1 MTMRLFNITNLIKAS
16 MMIIFAL
23 MLNFGYVNTSNAQW
37 GVDTSYQFNATNY
50 AVSSAVGSETGKK
63 AAEDAIQ
70 QEVLSVTEVKNAGEC
85 SAAVFRAQHSSGCWS
100 CLVLERL
107 TSAFLNAAK
116 HGLPITQKIGI
127 GLLIMGTILWLLKW
141 GLDNVSSFTKIQ
153 IPNILNTLF
162 VMCFKVL
169 LAYWFIVLS
178 STAISQ
184 YFVRPI
190 MSVGAIIGQNMWD
203 AEVKEQTVPWDD
215 LADVDITKEVEQA
228 EAEQKKEGAKEA
240 KEGEINQ
247 EALDQLE
254 ARREKDSTAK
264 SDIPPFQMPGCSGTI
279 TSFPGCRVPP
289 PTNSQTN
296 CGSFSHMGL
305 DVSAQNGTPI
315 WAVAGG
321 DIVYSKSDSWGN
333 MVKITTK
340 HKGAT
345 WTHLYAHM
353 NDKDWNKYKE
363 YFSKK
368 GNKVARGEIIGGV
381 GNTGQSGGNHLHIE
395 LILNGSVG
403 GKQYSNVVVEPM
415 SLAEGKI
422 VERGKKSG
430 SPTGA
435 AIKEGCTCGAN
446 GNPGCSY
453 HGSWNPISKAAEVE
467 KKKNKMCRGFKSSD
481 PQTSIKKGSKV
492 PNGGVAGV
500 GVTVEPVMSADSTG
514 PGASGFSNYSA
525 PTIPEI
531 SYTGPTNIV
540 PKSIM
545 ESLLGAMRV
554 ITNTTADNM
563 VLGKMIMCYAGL
575 PNGGAWKI
583 NLVKEFHIPNVFMW
597 LQGVVILVAGFLLTA
612 SIAFYF
618 LDISFK
624 LGFCV
629 LVLPITAGLWPFK
642 MTEKKIND
650 VITIMMKA
658 SASFAFMALITS
670 YGMALVSESMNN
682 TDVLYE
688 KIEKISEGASDA
700 ELDELTSYI
709 SETIGMFSSTFILML
724 FALYYFYM
732 LVSKTV
738 NKFTGMFFKDAVFGD
753 KNPMHGMATKAVS
766 GAYGFAKKPLDLAK
780 DIAKTQASRGVKK
793 LTARATAGAM
803 GAAGAGARAGARALV
818 GLFKGKDK

>member
-1 MTMRLFNITNLIKAS
+1 MTMRQFNITNLIKAS
-16 MMIIFAL
+16 MIIVFAF
-23 MLNFGYVNTSNAQW
+23 MLNIVGLNDANANNPTPVTTMGAYAPTS
-37 GVDTSYQFNATNY
+37 
-50 AVSSAVGSETGKK
+50 
-63 AAEDAIQ
+63 
-70 QEVLSVTEVKNAGEC
+70 QEVVERINVSEVENAGEC
-85 SAAVFRAQHSSGCWS
+85 SAAVYRAQHSSGCWS

-116 HGLPITQKIGI
+116 HGLPITQKIGV

-141 GLDNVSSFTKIQ
+141 GLDNVSSFTEIQ
-153 IPNILNTLF
+153 LPNILNNLF

-169 LAYWFIVLS
+169 LAYWLIVLS

-203 AEVKEQTVPWDD
+203 EEIKEQTVPWDD
-215 LADVDITKEVEQA
+215 LADVDITEEVQKA
-228 EAEQKKEGAKEA
+228 EAEQKKEEKEA
-240 KEGEINQ
+240 KEGDVNQ
-247 EALDQLE
+247 EVIDQLD
-254 ARREKDSTAK
+254 ARMEKDSASK
-264 SDIPPFQMPGCSGTI
+264 SEIPPFQMPGCNGTI
-279 TSFPGCRVPP
+279 TSFPGCRIPP

-305 DVSAQNGTPI
+305 DISASNGTPI

-381 GNTGQSGGNHLHIE
+381 GNTGQSGGNHLHME
-395 LILNGSVG
+395 LILNGTVG
-403 GKQYSNVVVEPM
+403 GKQYSNVVVEPI

-430 SPTGA
+430 GPTGA
-435 AIKEGCTCGAN
+435 AVKADCTCGTN

-453 HGSWNPISKAAEVE
+453 HGSWKPATKAAEVE
-467 KKKNKMCRGFKSSD
+467 KKKNKMCRGFKSAD
-481 PQTSIKKGSKV
+481 PATSIKKGSKV
-492 PNGGVAGV
+492 PNGGVASV
-500 GVTVEPVMSADSTG
+500 GTTAEPVISADTSTG
-514 PGASGFSNYSA
+514 INSFAFYSA

-575 PNGGAWKI
+575 PNGGAWKVNI
-583 NLVKEFHIPNVFMW
+583 VKEFYIPNIFMII
-597 LQGVVILVAGFLLTA
+597 QGFVIFVAGFLLTA
-612 SIAFYF
+612 SIAYYF

-629 LVLPITAGLWPFK
+629 LAFPIVAGLWPFK
-642 MTEKKIND
+642 MTSKKMNN
-650 VITIMMKA
+650 VISIMMKA

-670 YGMALVSESMNN
+670 YGMALVSETLNS
-682 TDVLYE
+682 TEVLYE
-688 KIEKISEGASDA
+688 KIEKISQGATDA

-709 SETIGMFSSTFILML
+709 SETIGLFSATFILML
-724 FALYYFYM
+724 FALYYFYK

-738 NKFTGMFFKDAVFGD
+738 DSFAGKFFSDGTFGNS
-753 KNPMHGMATKAVS
+753 KPMHEMATKATAAV
-766 GAYGFAKKPLDLAK
+766 YERAKKYSGFNLAK
-780 DIAKTQASRGVKK
+780 DIVKTQAGKGAKKAVGGVGK
-793 LTARATAGAM
+793 LAGKGVSAGANLA
-803 GAAGAGARAGARALV
+803 GKAAKGVV
-818 GLFKGKDK
+818 GLFKGKGEQE